1 MARFNI
7 LKLREV
13 APVSP
18 APTPEP
24 VPDIP
29 VPAPA
34 VVLESLCRSCAVAH
48 IAMGHAE
55 GQEILLCGLGG
66 WLRELPYPV
75 ARCTDYRVRGKRA
88 AGGVGFGIAE

>member
-1 MARFNI
+1 MIRLNI
-7 LKLREV
+7 LELRGV
-13 APVSP
+13 APVAP

-34 VVLESLCRSCAVAH
+34 VVLESLCRSCGVAH
-48 IAMGHAE
+48 ISQGHVD
-55 GQEILLCGLGG
+55 GQEIILCGLGG

-88 AGGVGFGIAE
+88 AGPVGFGCAD

>member
-1 MARFNI
+1 MGRLNI

-13 APVSP
+13 APAAP
-18 APTPEP
+18 APAPEP

-34 VVLESLCRSCAVAH
+34 VVLESLCRTCAVSH
-48 IAMGHAE
+48 IAQGHAD
-55 GQEILLCGLGG
+55 GQETLLCGLNG
-66 WLRELPYPV
+66 WLRELPFPV

-88 AGGVGFGIAE
+88 ASPAGFGRE

>member
-1 MARFNI
+1 MARLNI
-7 LKLREV
+7 LKLRGV
-13 APVSP
+13 APVAP

-34 VVLESLCRSCAVAH
+34 VVPESLCHGCAVAH
-48 IAMGHAE
+48 IAQGHAQ
-55 GQEILLCGLGG
+55 GQEIVLCGLGG

-88 AGGVGFGIAE
+88 AGVVGFGCAE